1 MTTPAAVTGTG
12 PATDSL
18 KLTSYFGERQRC
30 GSGFVA
36 DALLELYGRHEIAT
50 SILLRGTEGFGL
62 KHHLR
67 TDRSLSL
74 SEDLP
79 LITVAVDTRPRI
91 EAVLAPVL
99 ALSPAG
105 LVTLERARLL
115 ADTTAPGDLPET
127 AKLTVYLGRQ
137 ERVFRVPAFV
147 AVCDLLHRRGVD
159 GATALLGVDGTAH
172 GQRERAAFFS
182 RNAEVPM
189 MVIAVGPGEQIGRV
203 LPELGGLL
211 RRPLLTL
218 ERVRVCKRDG
228 RSLAGPGED
237 RPSQWQKLM
246 VYTSEATR
254 HQGQPVHRAIVR
266 RLRSAGLSGATT
278 LRGIWGFHGDHAPH
292 GDRLL
297 QLGRHVPA
305 VTVVID
311 TPGRIARGY
320 AIIDELTS
328 ERGLVTCETITC
340 LDEAGLRGQA
350 RPGATGAGP
359 PWR

>member
-1 MTTPAAVTGTG
+1 MTEYQ
-12 PATDSL
+12 
-18 KLTSYFGERQRC
+18 KLTTYFGERQR
-30 GSGFVA
+30 SGGAFVA
-36 DALLELYGRHEIAT
+36 DALLELYGRHEIAA

-79 LITVAVDTRPRI
+79 LVAVAVDTRPQI
-91 EAVLAPVL
+91 EAVLGPAL
-99 ALSPAG
+99 ALTRTG
-105 LVTLERARLL
+105 LVTVEGARLL
-115 ADTTAPGDLPET
+115 DDTAVAGPDEAT
-127 AKLTVYLGRQ
+127 KLTVYLGRQ
-137 ERVFRVPAFV
+137 ERVYRVPAFV

-172 GQRERAAFFS
+172 GRRQRAAFFS

-189 MVIAVGPGEQIGRV
+189 MIIAVGAGEQISRV
-203 LPELGGLL
+203 LPELGALL

-278 LRGIWGFHGDHAPH
+278 LRGIWGFHGDHVPH

-350 RPGATGAGP
+350 RPGATGTGP

>member
-1 MTTPAAVTGTG
+1 VTEYQ
-12 PATDSL
+12 
-18 KLTSYFGERQRC
+18 KLTTYFGERQR
-30 GSGFVA
+30 SGGAFVA
-36 DALLELYGRHEIAT
+36 DALLELYGRHEIAA

-79 LITVAVDTRPRI
+79 LVAVAVDTRPRI
-91 EAVLAPVL
+91 EAVLGPAL
-99 ALSPAG
+99 ALTRTG
-105 LVTLERARLL
+105 LVTVEGARLL
-115 ADTTAPGDLPET
+115 DHTAVAGPDEAT
-127 AKLTVYLGRQ
+127 KLTVYLGRQ
-137 ERVFRVPAFV
+137 ERVYRVPAFV

-172 GQRERAAFFS
+172 GRRQRAAFFS

-189 MVIAVGPGEQIGRV
+189 MIIAVGAGEQISRV
-203 LPELGGLL
+203 LPELGALL

-278 LRGIWGFHGDHAPH
+278 LRGIWGFHGDHVPH

-340 LDEAGLRGQA
+340 LGEAGLRGQA